1 MTMVRVPASPAVLY
15 WARHRVGVDTRRVE
29 AAFTVEEWER
39 GERLPTLKQLQAY
52 AKATHTPVG
61 TFFLSAPPTDELPI
75 ADFRTIRDERI
86 QRPSTNLLQTIE
98 TCQLR
103 QDWYRRYAV
112 EDDAEPVAFVGS
124 ARVGDDVVATATR
137 VRHYVGL
144 DVADRAAMPR
154 WADAFRAF
162 VQGVEDAGVLVMVSG
177 VVGSNAHRPL
187 DPDEF
192 RGFALA
198 DVIAPLIFVNGRS
211 TTSAKTFTLAHELA
225 HLAIGESGIDAA
237 VVDAPIRPG
246 VPDLE
251 RWCNEFAAEL
261 LVPIADLAERRS
273 VAVEDPIT
281 GANDLARRYKVSTLV
296 VLRRMWDARWFDSW
310 AAYREAYEAEAE
322 RLAANDRTPS
332 SGGSF
337 HRTQAARLGRRFASA
352 IAASVA
358 EGKTPIREAMRLTAT
373 KSPASFDAFARE
385 LGVGT

>member
-1 MTMVRVPASPAVLY
+1 MSMVRVPASPAVLH
-15 WARHRVGVDTRRVE
+15 WARHRVGVDTQRVE
-29 AAFTVEEWER
+29 AAFTVEDWER

-61 TFFLSAPPTDELPI
+61 TFFLDAPPTDELPI

-86 QRPSTNLLQTIE
+86 ARPSTNLLETIE
-98 TCQLR
+98 MCQLR

-112 EDDAEPVAFVGS
+112 EDDAEPVALVGS
-124 ARVGDDVVATATR
+124 ARVGDDVVATASR
-137 VRHYVGL
+137 VRHEVGL
-144 DVADRAAMPR
+144 DVADRATMPR

-187 DPDEF
+187 DPAEF

-198 DVIAPLIFVNGRS
+198 DAIAPLIFVNGRS

-225 HLAIGESGIDAA
+225 HLALGESGIDAA
-237 VVDAPIRPG
+237 VVDAPTGVG

-261 LVPIADLAERRS
+261 LVPLADLAEGRS
-273 VAVEDPIT
+273 ASVEDPIA

-310 AAYREAYEAEAE
+310 SAYREAYDAEAE
-322 RLAANDRTPS
+322 RLAGIDRAPS
-332 SGGSF
+332 TGGSF
-337 HRTQAARLGRRFASA
+337 YRTQAVRLGKRFANA

-358 EGKTPIREAMRLTAT
+358 EGKTPVREAMRLTAT
-373 KSPASFDAFARE
+373 KSPASFDAFAKS
-385 LGVGT
+385 LGVES